1 MSNYCES
8 IDGSFI
14 EDHESMILWNYD
26 LVEPEYGLLSA
37 KQMKDDLLEAL
48 KFFNVEVI
56 IGKSYVEVKNKNVK
70 KETLVE
76 KNHSRIF
83 KKSWYWFHILSWE
96 YLGSWLGV

>member
-1 MSNYCES
+1 MSNYWES

-37 KQMKDDLLEAL
+37 KQMKDDLLDTL

-76 KNHSRIF
+76 KIIQDFSSRADIDFIF
-83 KKSWYWFHILSWE
+83 YVGE
-96 YLGSWLGV
+96 DA

>member
-76 KNHSRIF
+76 KIIQEFSKRADIDFIF
-83 KKSWYWFHILSWE
+83 YWE